1 MWNPIKIAKLTKA
14 MWQKGENQD
23 ADDLISA
30 ASIARDMNTQ
40 MEFPSNIKTL
50 RTFRATPRGRDIMWG
65 RKDKT
70 REFQLNNIIPVITNQ
85 KTMETFSPNT
95 VGGHYNH
102 LIKQWSFQEL
112 WDKRFE
118 EPEVPTA
125 IQDIRGNLARH
136 VFLAHDFQHIMFRYD
151 TSRLGEAC
159 IQAVTSIMIGG
170 HIGPKY
176 LSYVMAA
183 RVAWD
188 HKSMEPFKVLRE
200 AYKLAKA
207 VDRSFF
213 EINPLEIIELDI
225 EEARNK
231 FNIGIPVEYLKFAS
245 KHKEDFR
252 FDQIHPEYSDR
263 AVQEVCL

>member
-14 MWQKGENQD
+14 MWLKAED
-23 ADDLISA
+23 KDSSDIIAA

-70 REFQLNNIIPVITNQ
+70 KEFQLNNIIPVITNQ
-85 KTMETFSPNT
+85 QTMESFTPNT
-95 VGGHYNH
+95 VGGHYNY

-118 EPEVPTA
+118 EPEFPTA
-125 IQDIRGNLARH
+125 IQDIRGNIARH

-159 IQAVTSIMIGG
+159 IQAVTSVMIGG
-170 HIGPKY
+170 HVGPKY
-176 LSYVMAA
+176 LSYVMAS

-188 HKSMEPFKVLRE
+188 HKSIEPFRVLRE
-200 AYKLAKA
+200 AYKLARA
-207 VDRSFF
+207 ADRSFF

-225 EEARNK
+225 QEARDK
-231 FNIGIPVEYLKFAS
+231 YNIGTAVKFYDYVS
-245 KHKEDFR
+245 KHREDFR
-252 FDQIHPEYSDR
+252 LDSIHPEYNDK
-263 AVQEVCL
+263 VLQCL